1 MRASARGRKNIIA
14 RNGAWSLTTSEAPK
28 GASCARRASSVFPV
42 SGVGTAVTD
51 FDLETIRACFPALS
65 IVDNGVPRIYFDNP
79 AGTQVPQ
86 LVADRMSECLLQA
99 NANLGGYFA
108 TSQRAAEIV
117 DDAHAAMADLLN
129 APSPDEIIFGQNMT
143 TLTLHV
149 SRSIGRQ
156 FREGDE
162 IILSRMDHDANV
174 TPWVLLARDLGLRIR
189 WLPFDLESFEF
200 DLSAFDNLLNDR
212 TRLVCVG
219 GASNMTGT
227 IHDIRTISARAREA
241 GAWTYIDAVQSV
253 PHVPTDVQ
261 EIGCD
266 FLACSA
272 YKFFG
277 PHQGML
283 WGRREILERLEPYK
297 VRPAPDSIPRA
308 FEPGTQSH
316 EGMAGTAAA
325 VDYFAWVGE
334 TMAQGYIARNE
345 KYTGRSRYVH
355 AAMCCLFEYETI
367 LAHHLVDG
375 LRQLPGVKVLG
386 ITAADAMKRRVP
398 TVSFIASRLSSSSV
412 AEALAKRNIF
422 VWSGHNYAV
431 EAARA
436 LGIYD
441 SGSGVRVGP
450 VHYNSV
456 EELDVLLTALEDIL
470 PARRVTKAL

>member
-1 MRASARGRKNIIA
+1 M
-14 RNGAWSLTTSEAPK
+14 TH
-28 GASCARRASSVFPV
+28 
-42 SGVGTAVTD
+42 
-51 FDLETIRACFPALS
+51 FDLETIRSRFPALS
-65 IVDNGVPRIYFDNP
+65 ILDDGAPRIYFDNP
-79 AGTQVPQ
+79 AGTQVSQ
-86 LVADRMSECLLQA
+86 LVVDRMSECLLHA

-108 TSQRAAEIV
+108 TSRRANAMV

-129 APSPDEIIFGQNMT
+129 ASSPQEIIFGQNMT

-156 FREGDE
+156 FSEGDE

-174 TPWVLLARDLGLRIR
+174 TPWVLLARDLGLEVR
-189 WLPFDLESFEF
+189 WLPFDVESFEF
-200 DLSAFDNLLNDR
+200 DLSQLDNLLNDR

-227 IHDIRTISARAREA
+227 IHDVKAICAMAREA

-277 PHQGML
+277 PHQGVL
-283 WGRREILERLEPYK
+283 WGRREILERLKPYK
-297 VRPAPDSIPRA
+297 VRPAPDAIPGA
-308 FEPGTQSH
+308 FETGTQSH

-334 TMAQGYIARNE
+334 TMAQDYLQANE
-345 KYTGRSRYVH
+345 RYAGRSRYVH
-355 AAMCCLFEYETI
+355 AAMCCLFEYETT
-367 LAHHLVDG
+367 LARHLVGG
-375 LRQLPGVKVLG
+375 LRSLPGVKVLG

-398 TVSFIASRLSSSSV
+398 TVSFVAPGVPSSKI
-412 AEALAKRNIF
+412 AEALSQRNIF

-450 VHYNSV
+450 VHYNSIA
-456 EELDVLLTALEDIL
+456 ELDRMLTALEDIVSL
-470 PARRVTKAL
+470 QPRRKRAP